1 MERLTQAIKEHA
13 RECGADLVGIASI
26 ERFEGVA
33 PEHHPLSIM
42 PEARSVVVIGRR
54 ITRGT
59 LRGVEEGT
67 QMSHYGM
74 YGYDWLDNRFVA
86 LTTFRTAE
94 FIEDHRWEAVPLAP
108 LPAQIPASGIPVRA
122 GLPAPNVMIDL
133 EDAAVRA
140 GLGEIGYCG
149 LFLSPRYGPRQR
161 FQAILTDAQLDPDP
175 ILTEAICTRCLAPD
189 KLCPLG
195 AIQADQESTLDV
207 CGKKMVVAHIDY
219 GLCRTCKNGA
229 RPNAYHNAAPPDR
242 LAALCT
248 RTCIS
253 QLEKAGRLENAFENP
268 FRKRAPWA
276 AVVKWEYKE
285 GDLDL

>member
-161 FQAILTDAQLDPDP
+161 FVSVFT
-175 ILTEAICTRCLAPD
+175 
-189 KLCPLG
+189 
-195 AIQADQESTLDV
+195 
-207 CGKKMVVAHIDY
+207 
-219 GLCRTCKNGA
+219 
-229 RPNAYHNAAPPDR
+229 AAEIPPDR
-242 LAALCT
+242 PM
-248 RTCIS
+248 
-253 QLEKAGRLENAFENP
+253 EKQQCVRCM
-268 FRKRAPWA
+268 RCVRACPVQA
-276 AVVKWEYKE
+276 I
-285 GDLDL
+285 GDLEYPKASIDKAKCTGRSIELKKRHRSPCGICIKVCPVGRDRKLYGRKDLGLYDGPEKDPELFQVWEHVRSYGSR